1 MNKLKGGA
9 IFVRPSYSF
18 LNLASGPTTNSKQTM
33 QTEKVSFRPRASRII
48 LD

>member
-18 LNLASGPTTNSKQTM
+18 LNLANDSDLTLTFLTL
-33 QTEKVSFRPRASRII
+33 T
-48 LD
+48 